1 MSDTITIDDFGK
13 IDLRVGTITS
23 AESIPKSKML
33 KLSVSFGPEIGT
45 KTVLAGIASM
55 VPFLLDGKVEN
66 MAGTQVLAVLNL
78 PPREM
83 KGLVSEAMLLATRTA
98 DDRLVLA
105 SCPGAPDGAKL
116 G

>member
-1 MSDTITIDDFGK
+1 MDTITIDDFGK

-23 AESIPKSKML
+23 AEPIPKSKLL
-33 KLSVSFGPEIGT
+33 KLAVSFGPELGT
-45 KTVLAGIASM
+45 KTVLAGIAKD
-55 VPFLLDGKVEN
+55 FLPETL
-66 MAGTQVLAVLNL
+66 AGTQVLAVLNL

-83 KGLVSEAMLLATRTA
+83 KGIVSEGMLLATTTA
-98 DDRLVLA
+98 EGKLVLA

>member
-1 MSDTITIDDFGK
+1 MDTITIDDFGK
-13 IDLRVGTITS
+13 IDLRVGTVQT

-33 KLSVSFGPEIGT
+33 KLSVSFGAELGT
-45 KTVLAGIASM
+45 KTVLAGIATDF
-55 VPFLLDGKVEN
+55 PPETLPGI
-66 MAGTQVLAVLNL
+66 QVVAVLNL

-83 KGLVSEAMLLATRTA
+83 KGLVSEAMLLATRNA
-98 DDRLVLA
+98 EGKLVLA

>member
-23 AESIPKSKML
+23 AEAVPKSKLL
-33 KLSVSFGPEIGT
+33 KLSVSFGPELGT
-45 KTVLAGIASM
+45 KTVLAGIAKD
-55 VPFLLDGKVEN
+55 FLPETLV
-66 MAGTQVLAVLNL
+66 GTQVLAVLNL

-83 KGLVSEAMLLATRTA
+83 KGILSEGMLLATQTA
-98 DDRLVLA
+98 EGKLVLA

>member
-1 MSDTITIDDFGK
+1 MDTITIDDFAK

-23 AESIPKSKML
+23 AESIPKSKLL
-33 KLSVSFGPEIGT
+33 KLSVSFGAEIGT
-45 KTVLAGIASM
+45 KTILAGIASM

-66 MAGTQVLAVLNL
+66 MEGTQVLAVLNL

-83 KGLVSEAMLLATRTA
+83 KGIVSEGMLLATQTA
-98 DDRLVLA
+98 EGKLVLA
-105 SCPGAPDGAKL
+105 SCLGAPDGAKL

>member
-13 IDLRVGTITS
+13 IDLRVGTVQT

-33 KLSVSFGPEIGT
+33 KLSVSFGSEIGT
-45 KTVLAGIASM
+45 KTVLAGIAKDF
-55 VPFLLDGKVEN
+55 PPETLP
-66 MAGTQVLAVLNL
+66 GTQVVAVLNL

-83 KGLVSEAMLLATRTA
+83 KGLVSEGMLLATQNA
-98 DDRLVLA
+98 EGKLVLA